1 MNNIKIICDT
11 MSDLQPGIAEKYDID
26 ILPANIIFNE
36 KEYKAGIDLTTEEFY
51 KMLRSSKEI
60 PKTSQIPI
68 LTFVDTFEKYIN
80 EGKTILYLAGSSAA
94 SGIYQTAMLVKNQ
107 IEGPLYIFDTYSL
120 SVGSGML
127 VEKAAIMANE
137 GKSVDEII
145 SKLEEMKANSH
156 VYFSVDSLEYLH
168 KGGRIS
174 STKAAVGTLLNIK
187 PILTIEDG
195 LVKQKSQ
202 VRGSKKLI
210 PSLIQM
216 QINDIGYDFSNIDI
230 YVGHND
236 DTELKDA
243 FVQKIKEE
251 LNPRN
256 IYTVQIGACVAC
268 HSGPDIMGLACI
280 CE

>member
-1 MNNIKIICDT
+1 MKNIKIICDT

-68 LTFVDTFEKYIN
+68 LTFMDTFTKYID
-80 EGKTILYLAGSSAA
+80 EGKTIIYLAGSSAA
-94 SGIYQTAMLVKNQ
+94 SGIYQTANLVKNQ

-127 VEKAAIMANE
+127 VEEAAKMAMD

-145 SKLEEMKANSH
+145 NRLDEMKANSH
-156 VYFSVDSLEYLH
+156 VYFSVDSLEYLY

-195 LVKQKSQ
+195 
-202 VRGSKKLI
+202 
-210 PSLIQM
+210 
-216 QINDIGYDFSNIDI
+216 
-230 YVGHND
+230 
-236 DTELKDA
+236 
-243 FVQKIKEE
+243 
-251 LNPRN
+251 
-256 IYTVQIGACVAC
+256 
-268 HSGPDIMGLACI
+268 
-280 CE
+280 

>member
-1 MNNIKIICDT
+1 MKNIKIICDT

-68 LTFVDTFEKYIN
+68 LTFMDTFTKYID
-80 EGKTILYLAGSSAA
+80 EGKTIIYLAGSSAA
-94 SGIYQTAMLVKNQ
+94 SGIYQTANLVKNQ

-127 VEKAAIMANE
+127 VEEAAKMAMD

-145 SKLEEMKANSH
+145 NRLDEMKANSH
-156 VYFSVDSLEYLH
+156 VYFSVDSLEYLY

-216 QINDIGYDFSNIDI
+216 QIDDIGNDFSNIDI

-236 DTELKDA
+236 DSELTDT
-243 FVQKIKEE
+243 FVQKIKEK

-256 IYTVQIGACVAC
+256 IYKVQIGACVAS

-280 CE
+280 CR

>member
-68 LTFVDTFEKYIN
+68 LTFMDTFTKYID
-80 EGKTILYLAGSSAA
+80 EGKTIIYLAGSSAA
-94 SGIYQTAMLVKNQ
+94 SGIYQTANLVKNQ

-127 VEKAAIMANE
+127 VEEAAKMAMD

-145 SKLEEMKANSH
+145 NRLDEMKANSH
-156 VYFSVDSLEYLH
+156 VYFSVDSLEYLY

-216 QINDIGYDFSNIDI
+216 QIDDIGNDFSNIDI

-236 DTELKDA
+236 DSELTDT
-243 FVQKIKEE
+243 FVQKIKEK

-256 IYTVQIGACVAC
+256 IYMVQIGACVAS

-280 CE
+280 CR

>member
-1 MNNIKIICDT
+1 MKNIKIICDT

-68 LTFVDTFEKYIN
+68 LTLMDTFTKYID
-80 EGKTILYLAGSSAA
+80 EGKTIIYLAGSSAA
-94 SGIYQTAMLVKNQ
+94 SGIYQTANLVKNQ

-127 VEKAAIMANE
+127 VEEAAKMAMD

-145 SKLEEMKANSH
+145 NRLDEMKANSH
-156 VYFSVDSLEYLH
+156 VYFSVDSLDYLY

-216 QINDIGYDFSNIDI
+216 QIDDIGNDFSNIDI

-236 DTELKDA
+236 DSELTDT
-243 FVQKIKEE
+243 FVQKIKEK

-256 IYTVQIGACVAC
+256 IYMVQIGACVAS

-280 CE
+280 CR

>member
-1 MNNIKIICDT
+1 MKNIKIICDT

-68 LTFVDTFEKYIN
+68 LTFMDTFTKYID
-80 EGKTILYLAGSSAA
+80 EGKTIIYLAGSSAA
-94 SGIYQTAMLVKNQ
+94 SGIYQTANLVKNQ

-127 VEKAAIMANE
+127 VEEAAKMAMD

-145 SKLEEMKANSH
+145 NRLDEMKANSH
-156 VYFSVDSLEYLH
+156 VYFSVDSLEYLY

-202 VRGSKKLI
+202 VRGNKKLM

-216 QINDIGYDFSNIDI
+216 QIDDIGNDFSNIDI

-236 DTELKDA
+236 DSELTDT
-243 FVQKIKEE
+243 FVQKIKEK

-256 IYTVQIGACVAC
+256 IYMVQIGACVAS

-280 CE
+280 CR

>member
-145 SKLEEMKANSH
+145 SKLEEVKANSH

>member
-1 MNNIKIICDT
+1 MKNIKIICDT

-68 LTFVDTFEKYIN
+68 LTFMDTFTKYID
-80 EGKTILYLAGSSAA
+80 EGKTIIYLAGSSAA
-94 SGIYQTAMLVKNQ
+94 SGIYQTANLVKNQ

-127 VEKAAIMANE
+127 VEEAAKMAID

-145 SKLEEMKANSH
+145 NRLDEMKANSH
-156 VYFSVDSLEYLH
+156 VYFSVDSLEYLY

-216 QINDIGYDFSNIDI
+216 QIDDIGNDFSNIDI

-236 DTELKDA
+236 DSELTDT
-243 FVQKIKEE
+243 FVQKIKEK

-256 IYTVQIGACVAC
+256 IYMVQIGACVAS

-280 CE
+280 CR

>member
-36 KEYKAGIDLTTEEFY
+36 KEYRAGIDLTTEEFY
-51 KMLRSSKEI
+51 KMLRSNKEI
-60 PKTSQIPI
+60 PKTSQIPL

-94 SGIYQTAMLVKNQ
+94 SGIYQTANLVKNQ

-127 VEKAAIMANE
+127 VEEAAIMASE

-145 SKLEEMKANSH
+145 ERLEEMKVNSH

-202 VRGSKKLI
+202 VRGSKKLM

-216 QINDIGYDFSNIDI
+216 QINDVGNDFSNIDI

-236 DTELKDA
+236 DKELTDA

-256 IYTVQIGACVAC
+256 IYKVQIGACVAA

-280 CE
+280 CK

>member
-1 MNNIKIICDT
+1 MKNIKIICDT

-68 LTFVDTFEKYIN
+68 LTFMDTFTKYID
-80 EGKTILYLAGSSAA
+80 EGKTIIYLAGSSAA
-94 SGIYQTAMLVKNQ
+94 SGIYQTANLVKNQ

-127 VEKAAIMANE
+127 VEEAAKMAMD

-145 SKLEEMKANSH
+145 NRLDEMKANSH
-156 VYFSVDSLEYLH
+156 VYFSVDSLEYLY

-216 QINDIGYDFSNIDI
+216 QIDDIGKDFSNIDI

-236 DTELKDA
+236 DSELTDT
-243 FVQKIKEE
+243 FVQKIKEK

-256 IYTVQIGACVAC
+256 IYMVQIGACVAS

-280 CE
+280 CR

>member
-1 MNNIKIICDT
+1 M
-11 MSDLQPGIAEKYDID
+11 
-26 ILPANIIFNE
+26 
-36 KEYKAGIDLTTEEFY
+36 
-51 KMLRSSKEI
+51 
-60 PKTSQIPI
+60 
-68 LTFVDTFEKYIN
+68 DTFTKYID
-80 EGKTILYLAGSSAA
+80 EGKTIIYLAGSSAA
-94 SGIYQTAMLVKNQ
+94 SGIYQTANLVKNQ

-127 VEKAAIMANE
+127 VEEAAKMAMD

-145 SKLEEMKANSH
+145 NRLDEMKANSH
-156 VYFSVDSLEYLH
+156 VYFSVDSLEYLY

-195 LVKQKSQ
+195 LVKQKCQ

-216 QINDIGYDFSNIDI
+216 QIDDIGNDFSNIDI

-236 DTELKDA
+236 DSELTDT
-243 FVQKIKEE
+243 FVEKIKEK

-256 IYTVQIGACVAC
+256 IYMVQIGACVAS

-280 CE
+280 CR

>member
-1 MNNIKIICDT
+1 
-11 MSDLQPGIAEKYDID
+11 
-26 ILPANIIFNE
+26 
-36 KEYKAGIDLTTEEFY
+36 
-51 KMLRSSKEI
+51 
-60 PKTSQIPI
+60 
-68 LTFVDTFEKYIN
+68 
-80 EGKTILYLAGSSAA
+80 
-94 SGIYQTAMLVKNQ
+94 
-107 IEGPLYIFDTYSL
+107 
-120 SVGSGML
+120 ML
-127 VEKAAIMANE
+127 VEEAAKMAMD

-145 SKLEEMKANSH
+145 NRLDEMKANSH
-156 VYFSVDSLEYLH
+156 VYFSVDSLEYLY

-216 QINDIGYDFSNIDI
+216 QIDDIGNDFSNIDI

-236 DTELKDA
+236 DSELIDT
-243 FVQKIKEE
+243 FVQKIKEK

-256 IYTVQIGACVAC
+256 IYMVQIGACVAS

-280 CE
+280 CR

>member
-1 MNNIKIICDT
+1 MKNIKIICDT

-68 LTFVDTFEKYIN
+68 LTFMDTFTKYID
-80 EGKTILYLAGSSAA
+80 EGKTIIYLAGSSAA
-94 SGIYQTAMLVKNQ
+94 SGIYQTANLVKNQ

-127 VEKAAIMANE
+127 VEEAAKMAMD

-145 SKLEEMKANSH
+145 NRLDEMKANSH
-156 VYFSVDSLEYLH
+156 VYFSVDSLDYLY

-216 QINDIGYDFSNIDI
+216 QIDDIGNDFSNIDI

-236 DTELKDA
+236 DSELTDT
-243 FVQKIKEE
+243 FVQKIKEK

-256 IYTVQIGACVAC
+256 IYMVQIGACVAS

-280 CE
+280 CR